1 MWSSWYRSV
10 LDVADRLPVVVRFP
24 AGPQV
29 SLKVV
34 TSRKAPGTDHKKKG
48 MFWVLTQFLTESRRC
63 TGAAFTR
70 SLNCPKQAEPF
81 TVKQLQAFHAVLR
94 ESEEI

>member
-1 MWSSWYRSV
+1 MDFLSSGRTWLDPYNCVSNEQLSCTGTRKASLWSSWYRHV

-34 TSRKAPGTDHKKKG
+34 TSRKAPGTDHKK
-48 MFWVLTQFLTESRRC
+48 QSC
-63 TGAAFTR
+63 TGTR
-70 SLNCPKQAEPF
+70 MVRKFGKS
-81 TVKQLQAFHAVLR
+81 
-94 ESEEI
+94 